1 MYIIKYNFITVYDK
15 SAAVECKKIQELAN
29 NLYESLTEFRNNYII
44 EEDSEKNSDNNF
56 VYLSGALEEL
66 IDSEVVVKE

>member
-1 MYIIKYNFITVYDK
+1 MITVYDK

-29 NLYESLTEFRNNYII
+29 NLYKSLTEFRNNYII

-56 VYLSGALEEL
+56 AYLSGALEEL

>member
-1 MYIIKYNFITVYDK
+1 MNKITVYDK

-44 EEDSEKNSDNNF
+44 EEDSEENSDNNF
-56 VYLSGALEEL
+56 EYLSYALWEFLTSEIMVEE
-66 IDSEVVVKE
+66 E

>member
-1 MYIIKYNFITVYDK
+1 MITVYDK
-15 SAAVECKKIQELAN
+15 SAAVECQKIQELAN

>member
-1 MYIIKYNFITVYDK
+1 MITVYDN

-29 NLYESLTEFRNNYII
+29 KLYESLTEFRNNYII

>member
-1 MYIIKYNFITVYDK
+1 MITVYDK

-44 EEDSEKNSDNNF
+44 EEDSEKIQITICVSF
-56 VYLSGALEEL
+56 RCIRR
-66 IDSEVVVKE
+66 ID

>member
-1 MYIIKYNFITVYDK
+1 MITVYDK
-15 SAAVECKKIQELAN
+15 SAAVECKKIQEFAN

-56 VYLSGALEEL
+56 AYLSGALEEL

>member
-1 MYIIKYNFITVYDK
+1 MITVYDK

-56 VYLSGALEEL
+56 AYLSGALEEL
-66 IDSEVVVKE
+66 IDSEVVAKE

>member
-1 MYIIKYNFITVYDK
+1 MIRVYDK
-15 SAAVECKKIQELAN
+15 SAGVECKKIQELAN

>member
-1 MYIIKYNFITVYDK
+1 MITVYNK
-15 SAAVECKKIQELAN
+15 LAEIECKKIQELAN
-29 NLYESLTEFRNNYII
+29 NLYERMTEFRNNYII

-66 IDSEVVVKE
+66 IDSEIVVKE

>member
-1 MYIIKYNFITVYDK
+1 MITVYDK
-15 SAAVECKKIQELAN
+15 LAAVECKKIQELAN

>member
-1 MYIIKYNFITVYDK
+1 MITVYDK

-56 VYLSGALEEL
+56 AYLSGALEEL
-66 IDSEVVVKE
+66 IDSEVVVEE

>member
-1 MYIIKYNFITVYDK
+1 MITVYDN

-56 VYLSGALEEL
+56 AYLSGALEEL

>member
-1 MYIIKYNFITVYDK
+1 MITVYDK
-15 SAAVECKKIQELAN
+15 SAAVECKKSQELAN
-29 NLYESLTEFRNNYII
+29 NLYESLTAFRNNYII

-56 VYLSGALEEL
+56 AYLSGALEEL

>member
-1 MYIIKYNFITVYDK
+1 MITVYDK
-15 SAAVECKKIQELAN
+15 SAAVKCKKIQELAN

-56 VYLSGALEEL
+56 AYLSGALEEL

>member
-1 MYIIKYNFITVYDK
+1 MITVYDK
-15 SAAVECKKIQELAN
+15 SAAVEYKKIQELAN

-56 VYLSGALEEL
+56 AYLSGALEEL

>member
-1 MYIIKYNFITVYDK
+1 MITVYDK
-15 SAAVECKKIQELAN
+15 SAAVECKEIQELAN

-66 IDSEVVVKE
+66 IDSEVVVRE

>member
-1 MYIIKYNFITVYDK
+1 MITVYDK
-15 SAAVECKKIQELAN
+15 SAVVECKKIQGLAN

-56 VYLSGALEEL
+56 TYLSGALEEL

>member
-1 MYIIKYNFITVYDK
+1 MITVYDK

-56 VYLSGALEEL
+56 AYFSGALEEL

>member
-1 MYIIKYNFITVYDK
+1 MITVYDK
-15 SAAVECKKIQELAN
+15 LAAVECKKIQELAN

-66 IDSEVVVKE
+66 IDSEVVV

>member
-1 MYIIKYNFITVYDK
+1 MITVYDK

-29 NLYESLTEFRNNYII
+29 NLYESLTEIRNNYII

-56 VYLSGALEEL
+56 AYLSDALEEL

>member
-1 MYIIKYNFITVYDK
+1 MITVYDK

-56 VYLSGALEEL
+56 AYLSGALEEL
-66 IDSEVVVKE
+66 IDAEVVVKE

>member
-1 MYIIKYNFITVYDK
+1 MITVYDK

-29 NLYESLTEFRNNYII
+29 NLYENLTEFRNNYII

>member
-1 MYIIKYNFITVYDK
+1 MITVYDK

-56 VYLSGALEEL
+56 AYLSGALEEL
-66 IDSEVVVKE
+66 IQK

>member
-1 MYIIKYNFITVYDK
+1 MITVYDK
-15 SAAVECKKIQELAN
+15 LAAVECKKIQELAN

-44 EEDSEKNSDNNF
+44 EEESEKNSDNNF

>member
-1 MYIIKYNFITVYDK
+1 MITVYDK

-29 NLYESLTEFRNNYII
+29 NLYESLIEFINNYII
-44 EEDSEKNSDNNF
+44 EKDSEKNSDNNF
-56 VYLSGALEEL
+56 AYLSGALEEL

>member
-1 MYIIKYNFITVYDK
+1 MITVYDK
-15 SAAVECKKIQELAN
+15 SAAVECKKIQELAK
-29 NLYESLTEFRNNYII
+29 NLYESLTAFRNNYII

-56 VYLSGALEEL
+56 AYLSGALEEL

>member
-1 MYIIKYNFITVYDK
+1 MITVYDK

-29 NLYESLTEFRNNYII
+29 NLYASLTEFRNNYII

-56 VYLSGALEEL
+56 AYLSGALEEL

>member
-1 MYIIKYNFITVYDK
+1 MITVYDK

-44 EEDSEKNSDNNF
+44 EEDSDKNSGNNF
-56 VYLSGALEEL
+56 AYLSGALEEL
-66 IDSEVVVKE
+66 IDSEVVVEE

>member
-1 MYIIKYNFITVYDK
+1 MITVYDK

-29 NLYESLTEFRNNYII
+29 SLYESLTEFRNNYII

-56 VYLSGALEEL
+56 AYLSGALGEL

>member
-1 MYIIKYNFITVYDK
+1 MITVYDK
-15 SAAVECKKIQELAN
+15 SAAVECKKIHELAN

>member
-1 MYIIKYNFITVYDK
+1 MITVYDK

-56 VYLSGALEEL
+56 VYLSVALEEL

>member
-1 MYIIKYNFITVYDK
+1 MITVYDK
-15 SAAVECKKIQELAN
+15 SAAVECQKIQELAN

-56 VYLSGALEEL
+56 AYLSGALEEL

>member
-1 MYIIKYNFITVYDK
+1 MITVYDK
-15 SAAVECKKIQELAN
+15 SASVECKKIQELAN
-29 NLYESLTEFRNNYII
+29 NLYESLTAFRNNYII

-56 VYLSGALEEL
+56 AYLSGALEEL

>member
-1 MYIIKYNFITVYDK
+1 MITVYDK
-15 SAAVECKKIQELAN
+15 SAAVECKKIKELAN

>member
-1 MYIIKYNFITVYDK
+1 MITVYDK
-15 SAAVECKKIQELAN
+15 SAAVECKKIQELAH
-29 NLYESLTEFRNNYII
+29 NLYESLTAFRNNYII

-56 VYLSGALEEL
+56 AYLSGALEEL

>member
-1 MYIIKYNFITVYDK
+1 MITVYDK

-29 NLYESLTEFRNNYII
+29 NLYESLTEVRNNYII

-56 VYLSGALEEL
+56 AYLSGALEEL